1 MLTSALKVL
10 KITADRGTP
19 AAATIASRESCAD
32 HADSARGVA
41 FVAAVVCVSKKTI
54 NKKQM
59 CLWEIIKS

>member
-19 AAATIASRESCAD
+19 AAAAATIASQDPAAD

-41 FVAAVVCVSKKTI
+41 FVIAVA
-54 NKKQM
+54 
-59 CLWEIIKS
+59 CLCF